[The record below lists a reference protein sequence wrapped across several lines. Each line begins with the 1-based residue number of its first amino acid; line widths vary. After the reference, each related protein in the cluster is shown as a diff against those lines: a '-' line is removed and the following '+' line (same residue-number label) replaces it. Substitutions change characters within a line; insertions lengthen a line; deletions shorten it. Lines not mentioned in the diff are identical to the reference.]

1 MSLSPLIV
9 GSRLQLINQLVYFD
23 DEKINFLNHYYP
35 ENNHKRSAFERILS
49 VYTSTLEKII
59 SDLNEENLNSVA
71 LIGSRLEL
79 RYLND
84 DWIES
89 FTIVFPQHADP
100 NQNLI
105 SFLSPMGFQLLMS
118 QVNET
123 YQLEVPSGVI
133 SVKVEGIKYVNRGD
147 VN

>member
-1 MSLSPLIV
+1 MNRSPLLV

-23 DEKINFLNHYYP
+23 EEKTNFLNHYFP

-49 VYTSTLEKII
+49 DYTSTLEKIVA
-59 SDLNEENLNSVA
+59 DLNEDRLNSVA

-79 RYLND
+79 RYVND

-100 NQNLI
+100 NHNLI
-105 SFLSPMGFQLLMS
+105 SFLSPMGIQLLMS
-118 QVNET
+118 QINET
-123 YQLEVPSGVI
+123 YQLAVPSGVI
-133 SVKVEGIKYVNRGD
+133 SVKVEDIKYVNSGD
-147 VN
+147 IN

>member
-1 MSLSPLIV
+1 MNRSPLLV

-23 DEKINFLNHYYP
+23 EEKINFLNHYFP

-49 VYTSTLEKII
+49 DYTSTLEKIVA
-59 SDLNEENLNSVA
+59 DLNEDRLNSVA

-79 RYLND
+79 RYVND

-100 NQNLI
+100 NHNLI
-105 SFLSPMGFQLLMS
+105 SFLSPMGIQLLMS
-118 QVNET
+118 QINET
-123 YQLEVPSGVI
+123 YQLAIPSGVI
-133 SVKVEGIKYVNRGD
+133 SVKVEGIKYVNSGD
-147 VN
+147 IS